1 MPPRV
6 QAVVD
11 TVIVINGVE
20 VETPG
25 VQAVVDT
32 VVEEISTT
40 VLVINGVE
48 VETGGGDGG
57 ARVTAATISPITLL
71 GAVPHSLRDGG
82 RPQAIPHSTVAKLA
96 ARKYQ
101 PKRLCL
107 AQTRLPQR
115 RCRCRRRRRCH
126 R

>member
-1 MPPRV
+1 M
-6 QAVVD
+6 
-11 TVIVINGVE
+11 IVHNGVD

-57 ARVTAATISPITLL
+57 ARVTAATISPI
-71 GAVPHSLRDGG
+71 AP
-82 RPQAIPHSTVAKLA
+82 
-96 ARKYQ
+96 
-101 PKRLCL
+101 
-107 AQTRLPQR
+107 
-115 RCRCRRRRRCH
+115 
-126 R
+126 

>member
-11 TVIVINGVE
+11 TVIVHNGVD

-57 ARVTAATISPITLL
+57 ARVTAATISPI
-71 GAVPHSLRDGG
+71 AP
-82 RPQAIPHSTVAKLA
+82 
-96 ARKYQ
+96 
-101 PKRLCL
+101 
-107 AQTRLPQR
+107 
-115 RCRCRRRRRCH
+115 
-126 R
+126 